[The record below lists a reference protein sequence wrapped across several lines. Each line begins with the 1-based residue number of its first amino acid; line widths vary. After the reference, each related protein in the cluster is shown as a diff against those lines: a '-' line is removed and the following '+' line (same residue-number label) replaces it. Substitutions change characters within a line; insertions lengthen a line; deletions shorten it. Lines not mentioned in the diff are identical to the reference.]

1 MALNTPQK
9 ICLTLCVVAFC
20 PIVSSTRLAKDKIV
34 RSEDLSIGTAAD
46 AVHGSRLKI
55 NEHSPGNI
63 LSARGFIVVDVNPL
77 QLEVRVTLVGA
88 SGIHAMLVGD
98 DLPELGPDLVAA
110 LAGLDVHDLPH
121 FLSFCS
127 SC

>member
-1 MALNTPQK
+1 M
-9 ICLTLCVVAFC
+9 AFC

-63 LSARGFIVVDVNPL
+63 LSARGLVVVDLDPL
-77 QLEVRVTLVGA
+77 ELQVGGALVIAGA
-88 SGIHAMLVGD
+88 VDAMLVRD
-98 DLPELGPDLVAA
+98 DLPELKQIG
-110 LAGLDVHDLPH
+110 G
-121 FLSFCS
+121 
-127 SC
+127 